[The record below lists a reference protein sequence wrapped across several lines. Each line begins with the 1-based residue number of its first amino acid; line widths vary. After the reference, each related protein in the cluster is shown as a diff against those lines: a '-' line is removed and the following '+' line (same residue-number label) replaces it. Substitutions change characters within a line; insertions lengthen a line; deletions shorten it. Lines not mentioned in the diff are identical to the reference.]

1 MRFGALFR
9 PVDLKPIWR
18 AFICVGA
25 SKIEPMSQSP
35 VSTDSLVHVSNL
47 VKDYD
52 ELRAVDGID
61 FSVKRGETFG
71 LLGPN
76 GAGKTTTMRMMAGLS
91 PPTSGSVNVAGLD
104 VGRSGRDVR
113 NVIGVVTQ
121 HDGLDNSLVVHRNL
135 EMHGYLAGLSYK
147 EAIKRTKEVL
157 GFFSLES
164 RSNASIHALSGGMK
178 RRLAIARAMMASP
191 QLLVMDEPTTGLDPQ
206 SRNRVWEQL
215 GALKEA
221 GVTIIMSTH
230 YMIEAETLCDRLAIM
245 DHGNILDIGEPGE
258 VVQHHVGAEV
268 AILQV
273 SEKATREE
281 RAALRRR
288 LDEEGRDYSEV
299 GPRILVTAP
308 QGAKPDVSTLTG
320 LVKMRVTYRPA
331 HLEDVFLVLTGRE
344 LRDE

>member
-1 MRFGALFR
+1 
-9 PVDLKPIWR
+9 
-18 AFICVGA
+18 
-25 SKIEPMSQSP
+25 MSQSTIP
-35 VSTDSLVHVSNL
+35 NNSLVNVSNL

-61 FSVKRGETFG
+61 FDVKRGETFG

-76 GAGKTTTMRMMAGLS
+76 GAGKTTTMRMLSGLS
-91 PPTSGSVNVAGLD
+91 PATEGSIFVAGLD
-104 VGRSGRDVR
+104 VGKSGRDVR
-113 NVIGVVTQ
+113 NLIGVVTQ
-121 HDGLDNSLVVHRNL
+121 HDGLDNSLVVRKNL
-135 EMHGYLAGLSYK
+135 EMHGYLAGLSYRD
-147 EAIKRTKEVL
+147 AINRTKEVL

-164 RSNASIHALSGGMK
+164 RASTSIHALSGGMK

-191 QLLVMDEPTTGLDPQ
+191 SLLVMDEPTTGLDPQ

-215 GALKEA
+215 GALKES

-245 DHGNILDIGEPGE
+245 DHGNILDIGEPDE

-268 AILQV
+268 AMLHV
-273 SEKATREE
+273 SEKATRDE
-281 RAALRRR
+281 RAALRRQ
-288 LDEEGRDYSEV
+288 LDEENRDYSEV
-299 GPRILVTAP
+299 GPRVLVTAP
-308 QGAKPDVSTLTG
+308 RDTKPDVSTLTG
-320 LVKMRVTYRPA
+320 LAKMRVTYRPA

>member
-1 MRFGALFR
+1 MLH
-9 PVDLKPIWR
+9 DSI
-18 AFICVGA
+18 
-25 SKIEPMSQSP
+25 MSQTQ
-35 VSTDSLVHVSNL
+35 VATENLVHVSDL

-52 ELRAVDGID
+52 ELRAIDGIA
-61 FSVKRGETFG
+61 FEVKLGETFG

-76 GAGKTTTMRMMAGLS
+76 GAGKTTTMRMLAGLS
-91 PPTSGSVNVAGLD
+91 PATDGSITVAGMD
-104 VGRSGRDVR
+104 VAKSGRDVR

-135 EMHGYLAGLSYK
+135 EMHGYLAGLSYR

-157 GFFSLES
+157 GFFNLES
-164 RSNASIHALSGGMK
+164 RANASIHALSGGMK

-215 GALKEA
+215 GALKES

-245 DHGNILDIGEPGE
+245 DHGNILDIGEPDE
-258 VVQHHVGAEV
+258 VVKHHVGAEV
-268 AILQV
+268 AMLQIGE
-273 SEKATREE
+273 SATREE
-281 RAALRRR
+281 RAALRRQ

-308 QGAKPDVSTLTG
+308 RGTKPDVSTLTDI
-320 LVKMRVTYRPA
+320 VEMRVTYRPA

>member
-1 MRFGALFR
+1 
-9 PVDLKPIWR
+9 
-18 AFICVGA
+18 
-25 SKIEPMSQSP
+25 MSQTQ
-35 VSTDSLVHVSNL
+35 VATENLVHVSNL

-52 ELRAVDGID
+52 ELRAVDGIG
-61 FSVKRGETFG
+61 FEVKLGETFG

-76 GAGKTTTMRMMAGLS
+76 GAGKTTTMRMLAGLS
-91 PPTSGSVNVAGLD
+91 PATDGSITVAGMD
-104 VGRSGRDVR
+104 VGKSGRDVR

-135 EMHGYLAGLSYK
+135 EMHGYLAGLSYR

-157 GFFSLES
+157 GFFNLES
-164 RSNASIHALSGGMK
+164 RANASIHALSGGMK

-215 GALKEA
+215 GALKES
-221 GVTIIMSTH
+221 GVTIIMATH

-245 DHGNILDIGEPGE
+245 DHGNILDIGEPDE
-258 VVQHHVGAEV
+258 VVRHHVGAEV
-268 AILQV
+268 AMLQIGD
-273 SEKATREE
+273 SATREE
-281 RAALRRR
+281 RAALRRQ
-288 LDEEGRDYSEV
+288 LEKEGRDYSEV

-308 QGAKPDVSTLTG
+308 RGTKPDVSTLTG
-320 LVKMRVTYRPA
+320 IVEMRVTYRPA

>member
-1 MRFGALFR
+1 MTQTTVA
-9 PVDLKPIWR
+9 
-18 AFICVGA
+18 
-25 SKIEPMSQSP
+25 
-35 VSTDSLVHVSNL
+35 TDNIVCVSNL

-52 ELRAVDGID
+52 ELRAVDGIE
-61 FSVKRGETFG
+61 FEVKRGETFG

-76 GAGKTTTMRMMAGLS
+76 GAGKTTTMRMLAGLS
-91 PPTSGSVNVAGLD
+91 PATDGEIMVAGMD
-104 VGRSGRDVR
+104 VGKSGRDVR

-121 HDGLDNSLVVHRNL
+121 HDGLDNSLVVRRNL
-135 EMHGYLAGLSYK
+135 EMHGYLAGLPYRG
-147 EAIKRTKEVL
+147 AIKRTKEVL
-157 GFFSLES
+157 GFFNLES
-164 RSNASIHALSGGMK
+164 RANASIHTLSGGMK

-215 GALKEA
+215 GALKES

-245 DHGNILDIGEPGE
+245 DHGNILDIGEPDE
-258 VVQHHVGAEV
+258 VVKHHVGAEV
-268 AILQV
+268 AMLQISDSV
-273 SEKATREE
+273 TREE
-281 RAALRRR
+281 RVALRRQ
-288 LDEEGRDYSEV
+288 LDEERRDYSEV

-308 QGAKPDVSTLTG
+308 RGSKPDVSTLTG
-320 LVKMRVTYRPA
+320 LAKMRVSYRAA

>member
-1 MRFGALFR
+1 
-9 PVDLKPIWR
+9 
-18 AFICVGA
+18 
-25 SKIEPMSQSP
+25 MSQSI
-35 VSTDSLVHVSNL
+35 VATDSLVHVSNL

-52 ELRAVDGID
+52 ELRAVDGIEFD
-61 FSVKRGETFG
+61 VRRGETFG

-76 GAGKTTTMRMMAGLS
+76 GAGKTTTMRMLAGLS
-91 PPTSGSVNVAGLD
+91 PSTDGSIFVAGMD
-104 VGRSGRDVR
+104 VSMSGRDVR

-135 EMHGYLAGLSYK
+135 EMHGYLAGLSYRD
-147 EAIKRTKEVL
+147 AINRTKEVL
-157 GFFSLES
+157 GFFNLES
-164 RSNASIHALSGGMK
+164 RANASIYALSGGMK

-215 GALKEA
+215 GALKES

-245 DHGNILDIGEPGE
+245 DHGKILDIGEPDE
-258 VVQHHVGAEV
+258 VVKHHVGAEV
-268 AILQV
+268 AMLQI
-273 SEKATREE
+273 SDSATRDE
-281 RAALRRR
+281 RVVLRRQ
-288 LDEEGRDYSEV
+288 LEEEGRDYSEV

-308 QGAKPDVSTLTG
+308 RDTKPDVSTLTG
-320 LVKMRVTYRPA
+320 IVAMRVTYRPA

>member
-1 MRFGALFR
+1 MGRIAQPPHPAQLDRIVARR
-9 PVDLKPIWR
+9 PRCSVHDSI
-18 AFICVGA
+18 
-25 SKIEPMSQSP
+25 MSQTQ
-35 VSTDSLVHVSNL
+35 VATKNLVHVSNL

-52 ELRAVDGID
+52 ELRAVDGIEFD
-61 FSVKRGETFG
+61 VKLGETFG

-76 GAGKTTTMRMMAGLS
+76 GAGKTTTMRMLAGLS
-91 PPTSGSVNVAGLD
+91 PATDGSITVAGMD
-104 VGRSGRDVR
+104 VAKSGRDVR

-135 EMHGYLAGLSYK
+135 EMHGYLAGLSYRD
-147 EAIKRTKEVL
+147 AIKRTKEVL

-164 RSNASIHALSGGMK
+164 RANASIHALSGGMK
-178 RRLAIARAMMASP
+178 RRLAIARAIMASP

-215 GALKEA
+215 GALKES

-245 DHGNILDIGEPGE
+245 DHGNILDIGEPDE
-258 VVQHHVGAEV
+258 VVKHHVGAEV
-268 AILQV
+268 AMLQIGE
-273 SEKATREE
+273 SATREP
-281 RAALRRR
+281 RAALRRQ

-308 QGAKPDVSTLTG
+308 RDTKPDVSTLTG
-320 LVKMRVTYRPA
+320 IVDMRVTYRPA

>member
-1 MRFGALFR
+1 MNAQFRIEAISRFSAYRTQRETIDGVL
-9 PVDLKPIWR
+9 
-18 AFICVGA
+18 
-25 SKIEPMSQSP
+25 MSQA
-35 VSTDSLVHVSNL
+35 TATNHNLVHVSKL

-61 FSVKRGETFG
+61 FDVKRGETFG

-76 GAGKTTTMRMMAGLS
+76 GAGKTTTMRMLTGLS
-91 PPTSGSVNVAGLD
+91 PATSGSITVAGMD
-104 VGRSGRDVR
+104 VGTSGRDVR

-135 EMHGYLAGLSYK
+135 EMHGYLAGLSYRG
-147 EAIKRTKEVL
+147 AIKRTKEVL
-157 GFFSLES
+157 GFFNLES
-164 RSNASIHALSGGMK
+164 RANASIHALSGGMK

-215 GALKEA
+215 GALKES

-245 DHGNILDIGEPGE
+245 DHGNILDIGEPDE
-258 VVQHHVGAEV
+258 VVEHHVGAEV
-268 AILQV
+268 AILQLNE
-273 SEKATREE
+273 STTRGQ
-281 RAALRRR
+281 RTMLRKQ
-288 LDEEGRDYSEV
+288 LHDENRDFSEV

-308 QGAKPDVSTLTG
+308 RGSKPDVSTLTG
-320 LVKMRVTYRPA
+320 LAEMRVTYRPA

>member
-1 MRFGALFR
+1 MTQTTVA
-9 PVDLKPIWR
+9 
-18 AFICVGA
+18 
-25 SKIEPMSQSP
+25 
-35 VSTDSLVHVSNL
+35 TDNIVRVSNL

-52 ELRAVDGID
+52 ELRAVDGIE
-61 FSVKRGETFG
+61 FEVKRGETFG

-76 GAGKTTTMRMMAGLS
+76 GAGKTTTMRMLAGLS
-91 PPTSGSVNVAGLD
+91 PATDGEIMVAGMD
-104 VGRSGRDVR
+104 VGKSGRDVR

-121 HDGLDNSLVVHRNL
+121 HDGLDNSLVVRKNL
-135 EMHGYLAGLSYK
+135 EMHGYLAGLPYRG
-147 EAIKRTKEVL
+147 AIKRTKEVL
-157 GFFSLES
+157 GFFNLES
-164 RSNASIHALSGGMK
+164 RANASIHTLSGGMK

-215 GALKEA
+215 GALKES

-245 DHGNILDIGEPGE
+245 DHGNILDIGEPDE
-258 VVQHHVGAEV
+258 VVKHHVGAEV
-268 AILQV
+268 AMLQI
-273 SEKATREE
+273 SDSATREE
-281 RAALRRR
+281 RVALRRQ
-288 LDEEGRDYSEV
+288 LDEERRDYSEV

-308 QGAKPDVSTLTG
+308 RGSKPDVSTLTG
-320 LVKMRVTYRPA
+320 LAKMRVSYRAA

>member
-1 MRFGALFR
+1 
-9 PVDLKPIWR
+9 
-18 AFICVGA
+18 
-25 SKIEPMSQSP
+25 MSQTQ
-35 VSTDSLVHVSNL
+35 VATDSLVHVSNL

-52 ELRAVDGID
+52 ELRAVDGIE
-61 FSVKRGETFG
+61 FEVKLGETFG

-76 GAGKTTTMRMMAGLS
+76 GAGKTTTMRMLAGLS
-91 PPTSGSVNVAGLD
+91 PATDGSITVAGMD
-104 VGRSGRDVR
+104 VGKSGRDVR

-135 EMHGYLAGLSYK
+135 EMHGYLAGLSYRD
-147 EAIKRTKEVL
+147 AIKRTKEVL
-157 GFFSLES
+157 GFFNLES
-164 RSNASIHALSGGMK
+164 RANASIHALSGGMK

-215 GALKEA
+215 GALKES

-245 DHGNILDIGEPGE
+245 DHGNILDIGEPDE
-258 VVQHHVGAEV
+258 VVRHHVGAEV
-268 AILQV
+268 AMLQI
-273 SEKATREE
+273 SDSATREE
-281 RAALRRR
+281 RAALRRQ
-288 LDEEGRDYSEV
+288 LNEEGRDYSEV
-299 GPRILVTAP
+299 GPRVLVTAP
-308 QGAKPDVSTLTG
+308 RDTKPDVSTLTG
-320 LVKMRVTYRPA
+320 IVEMRVTYRPA